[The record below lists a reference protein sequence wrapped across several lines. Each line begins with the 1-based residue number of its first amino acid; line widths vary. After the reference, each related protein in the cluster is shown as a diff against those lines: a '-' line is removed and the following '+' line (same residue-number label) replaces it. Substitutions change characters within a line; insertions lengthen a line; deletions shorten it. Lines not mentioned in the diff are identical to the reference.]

1 MTDTFTFQRMVE
13 ILHPATGLS
22 VSGLIYVPRREKV
35 KNCVSVS
42 VSREVTGLWEQKK
55 LSSYSPF
62 YIFCYEGQEACW
74 DFRQLPMGRWGV
86 GEGGGDKEIK

>member
-1 MTDTFTFQRMVE
+1 MFLE
-13 ILHPATGLS
+13 
-22 VSGLIYVPRREKV
+22 EKKV

-62 YIFCYEGQEACW
+62 YILCYEGQEACW